1 MYKDQLRQCRLQK
14 AAVEEQLN
22 NVELELARWR
32 FEALKSR
39 CLIINREQ
47 LLEDA
52 GIAFDE
58 DAAVAPAIV
67 QLARRMEQQPDV
79 RPQMQLVRPKI
90 ELKIEPK
97 TEPKTEPSLRSVEVP
112 IVLPTSIKTERLND
126 DHAMDMDVEV
136 DTCNQSADRLENRA
150 SADSEVDKENQSAE
164 MLENSANEHAIM
176 FEANTNV
183 KSETKSPSP
192 PKLRSALVA
201 SNPTCPVVTKPRVTF
216 ASPQETQPTAT
227 NGIFTNASS
236 LLAHDTKPSASV
248 DFASF
253 IPPKPVSGV
262 IKYTG
267 TAPQYA
273 APSLNR
279 FAAPAAVPD
288 ATKCAAIPMKIR
300 HVIVK
305 SKTPTMYP
313 K

>member
-1 MYKDQLRQCRLQK
+1 MYKDQLRQCRLHK

-52 GIAFDE
+52 GIAFDA

-90 ELKIEPK
+90 EIKNEPK
-97 TEPKTEPSLRSVEVP
+97 DEPSQRSVELAVVRP
-112 IVLPTSIKTERLND
+112 PSIKAEHADD
-126 DHAMDMDVEV
+126 DHASLDIEV
-136 DTCNQSADRLENRA
+136 DACNQSAERLAN
-150 SADSEVDKENQSAE
+150 SDSVDIEADKENQSAE
-164 MLENSANEHAIM
+164 MLEISANEHAIV
-176 FEANTNV
+176 FEVNATI
-183 KSETKSPSP
+183 KSETTSPSP
-192 PKLRSALVA
+192 PKLRSALAA
-201 SNPTCPVVTKPRVTF
+201 SNTTCPVVARPKVTF
-216 ASPQETQPTAT
+216 ASPPKTTSASG
-227 NGIFTNASS
+227 GIFTNASS
-236 LLAHDTKPSASV
+236 FLAHDTKPSASV
-248 DFASF
+248 TCTNF
-253 IPPKPVSGV
+253 IAPKPVSGV
-262 IKYTG
+262 IKCTA

-273 APSLNR
+273 APVS
-279 FAAPAAVPD
+279 ATAAVAD
-288 ATKCAAIPMKIR
+288 ATKCAAKPMKIR